1 MIDRLKKVLNRRNRQ
16 VLSELIRRDLRARYK
31 VSVLGFFW
39 SLLRPMGSMAVMT
52 IVFAYLVPIADL
64 ELYHLRGG
72 LGYFAFL
79 AMGYLPWVFFSNGLN
94 EGTQAILTNAQLVK
108 KVYCPRAIFP
118 LTVVGAHLVN
128 FLLAMVVILPLL
140 WVTTPARIS
149 WYLPGMLG
157 VVICQT
163 LLLSGLV
170 MALAGL
176 NVLYRDVAQI
186 MEFVTL
192 AWFYLTPVLYPI
204 HLPIAQLA
212 EWGIP
217 GWLVFLNPNATFTF
231 WFRYTGLGTIDLDS
245 PTGQMIAQGAGIGTL
260 ISVLISLLC
269 FGAGYAVLR
278 KIEVQVVDEL

>member
-1 MIDRLKKVLNRRNRQ
+1 MIDRLKKVLGRRNRQ

-39 SLLRPMGSMAVMT
+39 SLLRPLGSMAVIT
-52 IVFAYLVPIADL
+52 IVFAYLVPLGDL
-64 ELYHLRGG
+64 DLYQLSGG

-79 AMGYLPWVFFSNGLN
+79 ALGYLPWVFFSNGLN
-94 EGTQAILTNAQLVK
+94 EGTQAILANAQLVK

-118 LTVVGAHLVN
+118 LTIVGAQLIN
-128 FLLAMVVILPLL
+128 FLLALVVILPFVWL
-140 WVTTPARIS
+140 TTPARIS
-149 WYLPGMLG
+149 WYLPGILG
-157 VVICQT
+157 VVLCQT
-163 LLLSGLV
+163 LLLGGLV

-204 HLPIAQLA
+204 QLPVAKLN
-212 EWGIP
+212 EWGVP

-231 WFRYTGLGTIDLDS
+231 WYRYTGLGSIDLES
-245 PTGQMIAQGAGIGTL
+245 PAGQIVAHGVGIGTSIALL
-260 ISVLISLLC
+260 ISVGC
-269 FGAGYAVLR
+269 FWAGYAILR